1 MAIGKILAAFS
12 PLFTILVFITELLSS
27 ELIVNLIVLVGWLA
41 VLGKTALIIWG
52 VFKAFMALKAGIA
65 AAALVMGGYTLSTWQ
80 AVAATLALVGAIGM
94 LTLGAATVIG
104 GAVTAGAMSGSDIPT
119 GPREGGGSGPGS
131 GGQMVYNDN
140 RSYEINN
147 GGGDDYASQKKM
159 EDTVT
164 QVNETNSAQSLP
176 PVETSSESSD
186 GGGRN

>member
-1 MAIGKILAAFS
+1 
-12 PLFTILVFITELLSS
+12 
-27 ELIVNLIVLVGWLA
+27 
-41 VLGKTALIIWG
+41 
-52 VFKAFMALKAGIA
+52 
-65 AAALVMGGYTLSTWQ
+65 
-80 AVAATLALVGAIGM
+80 
-94 LTLGAATVIG
+94 
-104 GAVTAGAMSGSDIPT
+104 MSGSDIPT